1 MLPEKVRLPF
11 QFDKTLLVN
20 DLNKIYGDWTEHFV
34 KDNYS
39 GDWSVIPLRGPKG
52 AVHPI
57 QMIFSSPGVKD
68 FEDTPFLENCDY
80 FKQVINTFQTKITS
94 VRLMKLGAGSEI
106 KEHQDYDLDEEN
118 GIVRLHI
125 PVVTNDKVEFFLNRK
140 RVVMEAGECW
150 YCRLSDPH
158 SVYNR
163 GTEARVHMVLDMELN
178 GWLQNLLLENATSE

>member
-11 QFDKTLLVN
+11 HFDKSLLVN

-52 AVHPI
+52 ATHPI
-57 QMIFSSPGVKD
+57 LMIFSAPGVTE
-68 FEDTPFLENCDY
+68 FEDTPFLANCEY
-80 FKQVINTFQTKITS
+80 FRQVIGTFKTKITS

-106 KEHQDYDLDEEN
+106 KEHRDYDLDEEN
-118 GIVRLHI
+118 GIVRLHV
-125 PVVTNDKVEFFLNRK
+125 PVVTNDNVEFYLNKK
-140 RVVMEAGECW
+140 RVIMKAGECW

-158 SVYNR
+158 SVHNR
-163 GTEARVHMVLDMELN
+163 GTEDRVHMVLDMELN
-178 GWLQNLLLENATSE
+178 GWLKDQLLPEAISE